1 MHHRVVMV
9 TTSYPRF
16 PGDSVGTF
24 MEPIAKGIATRGH
37 EVHLVAPWHPHIT
50 RGREEDGVFFHFFK
64 YAPTTSLNVFGY
76 AAGLRE
82 DVQLRGTAWAVA
94 PFAMT
99 AGWFK
104 AMRVAQKRR
113 ANIMHGHWV
122 VPGGVIAAAARPRL
136 PLVVSL
142 HGSDMFVAERV
153 GLARALAARV
163 FRRAGRVTAC
173 SADLAQRAI
182 SLGADP
188 DRIDVVPYGVDSA
201 RFAPRPDERKT
212 RRSALRMPPDAPLLF
227 TAGRLVRK
235 KGFEHLIDAMS
246 LIDAGTP
253 PVLAIA
259 GTGDLANEL
268 QARARS
274 AGLAD
279 RVRLLGNLAQ
289 DEVAGWFAAADVAV
303 VPSVHDDLGNV
314 DGLPNTVLEALA
326 SATPL
331 IATRA
336 GGIGTLVEDDRTGL
350 LVPERDAPALA
361 RAIASLLRD
370 PARGQRI
377 GREARA
383 MIEARCGWDTVA
395 ERFETAYERA
405 LAFKSPDR

>member
-1 MHHRVVMV
+1 MHHCVVMV

-24 MEPIAKGIATRGH
+24 MEPIAKGIAARGH
-37 EVHLVAPWHPHIT
+37 EVHLVAPWHPQIA

-64 YAPTTSLNVFGY
+64 YAPVTSLNVFGY

-113 ANIMHGHWV
+113 ATVMHGHWV
-122 VPGGVIAAAARPRL
+122 VPGGIIAAAARPRL

-153 GLARALAARV
+153 ALARALAERV

-182 SLGADP
+182 ALGAAS

-201 RFAPRPDERKT
+201 RFAPRPDERT
-212 RRSALRMPPDAPLLF
+212 RRRSTLRMALDTPLLF

-235 KGFEHLIDAMS
+235 KGFEHLIDAMA

-268 QARARS
+268 EARART

-279 RVRLLGNLAQ
+279 RVRLLGNLPQ

-303 VPSVHDDLGNV
+303 VPSVHDDRGNV

-336 GGIGTLVEDDRTGL
+336 GGIGALIEDGRTGL

-361 RAIASLLRD
+361 RAIASLLRN

-383 MIEARCGWDTVA
+383 MIEARCGWDAVA
-395 ERFETAYERA
+395 ERFDTAYERA
-405 LAFKSPDR
+405 LAFKSLDR